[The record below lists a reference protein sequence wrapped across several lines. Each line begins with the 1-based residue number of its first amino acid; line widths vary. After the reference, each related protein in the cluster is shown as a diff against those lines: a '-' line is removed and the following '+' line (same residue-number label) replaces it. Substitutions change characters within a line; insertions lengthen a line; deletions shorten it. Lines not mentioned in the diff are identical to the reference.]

1 MLHYDRIEV
10 SESIDVNK
18 ASESKES
25 DVCHCWFLLMCINVS
40 YIPILNIKSTDYRYV
55 ISGIS
60 KSKSTNIM

>member
-25 DVCHCWFLLMCINVS
+25 DVCHCW
-40 YIPILNIKSTDYRYV
+40 YILNRRFEFQVYV
-55 ISGIS
+55 SIRCYDFYWCVWTLAIFLF
-60 KSKSTNIM
+60 

>member
-25 DVCHCWFLLMCINVS
+25 DVCHCW
-40 YIPILNIKSTDYRYV
+40 YILNRRFEFQVYV
-55 ISGIS
+55 SIRCYDFYWCV
-60 KSKSTNIM
+60 